1 MGRLFLTKLDGAF
14 YTCKLCHTHL
24 ANIEELMSKA
34 FHCRNGP
41 AYLFNSVVNV
51 TVGETEER
59 MMTTGMHIVADIFCI
74 CCCQNVGWKYES
86 AFDEA
91 QKYKEGK
98 FILERLNS
106 FQKFSRSSRKNIY
119 KQKLERF

>member
-98 FILERLNS
+98 FILERGRIVGGSKEVSLI
-106 FQKFSRSSRKNIY
+106 SSDAD
-119 KQKLERF
+119 EG